1 MASTSANGSSEQTLP
16 IVLSSTKPLRYYI
29 GYNPAIGDASNV
41 TRP

>member
-29 GYNPAIGDASNV
+29 GYNP
-41 TRP
+41 